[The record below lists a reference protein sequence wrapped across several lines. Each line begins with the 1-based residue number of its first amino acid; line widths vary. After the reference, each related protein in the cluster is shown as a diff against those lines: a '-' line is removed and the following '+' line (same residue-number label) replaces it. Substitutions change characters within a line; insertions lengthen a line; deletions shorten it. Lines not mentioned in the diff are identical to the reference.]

1 MHQLTELSQYCFQT
15 DVGQRYL
22 NKIHDQARTY
32 CPSVKDLHSTESLKK
47 LPSPIKR
54 AILTA

>member
-47 LPSPIKR
+47 LPCPIKG
-54 AILTA
+54 AI